1 MDVTQIG
8 LGAALLV
15 FGTLTLAGPA
25 SLVSG
30 PTTYLLAGVTL
41 LVTGY
46 ALLIG
51 LWRSQY
57 PHRS

>member
-8 LGAALLV
+8 LGVTLLI

-25 SLVSG
+25 SFVSG
-30 PTTYLLAGVTL
+30 TAVYLLTGVTL
-41 LVTGY
+41 FITGY

-51 LWRSQY
+51 ISQRRY
-57 PHRS
+57 SNQS